1 MFLIKRPVQNLNDT
15 ISAAT
20 AEVGGISMDSIMD
33 TGYSLL
39 LDYGP
44 KVIMAVLVL
53 VIGSW
58 VVKRMTKMFKK
69 MLVKRGVE
77 ASLHPF
83 LGGIVGG
90 VLKVMLLLSVL
101 GMVGVEVTSFVAILG
116 AAGLA
121 IGLALS
127 GTLQNF
133 AGGVML
139 LIFKP
144 FKAGD
149 FIETSGF
156 AGVVQEIQIFNTIM
170 TTGDNRT
177 VIIPNAGLS
186 NSAMVN
192 FSTQPQRRVDMAF
205 GIGYGDDI
213 DKAKTVLQGILD
225 TDERILKDPES
236 LIVVSELG
244 ADAVVITVRAWVD
257 SANYWGVYFATQ
269 ETVKKTF
276 DQEGL
281 SFPYPQRDVH
291 MQNA

>member
-1 MFLIKRPVQNLNDT
+1 MQNLNDT

-53 VIGSW
+53 VMGSW
-58 VVKRMTKMFKK
+58 VVKRMTKMFKE

-101 GMVGVEVTSFVAILG
+101 SMVGVEVTSFVAILG

-149 FIETSGF
+149 FIEASGF

>member
-90 VLKVMLLLSVL
+90 VLQ
-101 GMVGVEVTSFVAILG
+101 VA
-116 AAGLA
+116 
-121 IGLALS
+121 
-127 GTLQNF
+127 
-133 AGGVML
+133 
-139 LIFKP
+139 
-144 FKAGD
+144 
-149 FIETSGF
+149 
-156 AGVVQEIQIFNTIM
+156 
-170 TTGDNRT
+170 
-177 VIIPNAGLS
+177 
-186 NSAMVN
+186 
-192 FSTQPQRRVDMAF
+192 
-205 GIGYGDDI
+205 
-213 DKAKTVLQGILD
+213 
-225 TDERILKDPES
+225 
-236 LIVVSELG
+236 
-244 ADAVVITVRAWVD
+244 
-257 SANYWGVYFATQ
+257 
-269 ETVKKTF
+269 
-276 DQEGL
+276 
-281 SFPYPQRDVH
+281 
-291 MQNA
+291 

>member
-1 MFLIKRPVQNLNDT
+1 
-15 ISAAT
+15 
-20 AEVGGISMDSIMD
+20 
-33 TGYSLL
+33 
-39 LDYGP
+39 
-44 KVIMAVLVL
+44 
-53 VIGSW
+53 
-58 VVKRMTKMFKK
+58 
-69 MLVKRGVE
+69 
-77 ASLHPF
+77 
-83 LGGIVGG
+83 
-90 VLKVMLLLSVL
+90 
-101 GMVGVEVTSFVAILG
+101 
-116 AAGLA
+116 
-121 IGLALS
+121 
-127 GTLQNF
+127 
-133 AGGVML
+133 ML

-225 TDERILKDPES
+225 ADERILKDPES

-257 SANYWGVYFATQ
+257 SANYWGVYFAAQ

-291 MQNA
+291 MHNA